1 MAGLCSSRKRT
12 EKFCLGPEN
21 LSMYACVREEKRR
34 GGGRGEGEGGLG
46 RMIVVALPSFVIL
59 NSLVGF

>member
-1 MAGLCSSRKRT
+1 
-12 EKFCLGPEN
+12 
-21 LSMYACVREEKRR
+21 MYACVREEKRR